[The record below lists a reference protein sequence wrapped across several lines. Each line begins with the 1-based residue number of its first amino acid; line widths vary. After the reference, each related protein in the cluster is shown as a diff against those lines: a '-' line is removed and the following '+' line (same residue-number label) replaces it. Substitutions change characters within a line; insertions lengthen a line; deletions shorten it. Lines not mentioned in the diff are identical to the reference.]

1 MCHHRHH
8 HRRIE
13 ADRDEPLSA
22 PAPRDREIRAS
33 DAERETAVVSLREHG
48 GQGRLDVDELEQR
61 VGAAY
66 AARTRGELADLLADL
81 PGPAAA
87 RARAGV
93 APTRRR
99 DHGGGDW
106 GSFLGLAALLIGIW
120 ALAGGGYFW
129 PAWVLVWWLVPLALR
144 TGPRLLRLR

>member
-1 MCHHRHH
+1 MCHHRD
-8 HRRIE
+8 HRRRVE
-13 ADRDEPLSA
+13 AIRDEPL

-33 DAERETAVVSLREHG
+33 DGERESAVVALREHG
-48 GQGRLDVDELEQR
+48 AQGRLDVDELEQR

-66 AARTRGELADLLADL
+66 TARTRGELADLLADL
-81 PGPAAA
+81 PGAAAA
-87 RARAGV
+87 RAGTGAYRHH
-93 APTRRR
+93 RH
-99 DHGGGDW
+99 DDGGGEW
-106 GSFLGLAALLIGIW
+106 SSFLGLAAILIGIW

>member
-8 HRRIE
+8 HRRVE
-13 ADRDEPLSA
+13 AIRDEPL
-22 PAPRDREIRAS
+22 PLPRDREIRAS
-33 DAERETAVVSLREHG
+33 DGERESAVVALREHG
-48 GQGRLDVDELEQR
+48 AQGRLDVDELEQR

-81 PGPAAA
+81 PGAAAA
-87 RARAGV
+87 RARTGAQRHR
-93 APTRRR
+93 PH
-99 DHGGGDW
+99 DNSGGEW
-106 GSFLGLAALLIGIW
+106 GSFLGLAAILIGIW